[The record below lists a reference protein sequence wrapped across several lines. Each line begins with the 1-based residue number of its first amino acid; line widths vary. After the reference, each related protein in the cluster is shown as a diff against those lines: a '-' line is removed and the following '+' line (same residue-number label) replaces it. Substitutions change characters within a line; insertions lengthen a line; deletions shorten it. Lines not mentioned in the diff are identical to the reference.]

1 MVIDENNIIEL
12 SFEFTLY
19 DYDFVAT
26 NVVVY

>member
-12 SFEFTLY
+12 SFEVTLY